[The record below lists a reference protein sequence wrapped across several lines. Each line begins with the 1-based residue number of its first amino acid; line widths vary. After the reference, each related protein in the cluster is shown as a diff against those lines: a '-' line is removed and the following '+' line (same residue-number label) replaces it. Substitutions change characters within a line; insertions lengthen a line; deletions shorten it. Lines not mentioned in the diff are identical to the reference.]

1 MPRETQY
8 QLTVAL
14 CAAPRVVLYENEADH
29 AVLEYDRPST
39 LFGQF
44 DDEGA
49 TAVARK
55 LDASPERVLAR
66 AAG

>member
-1 MPRETQY
+1 MPETQY

-14 CAAPRVVLYENEADH
+14 CAARRGVLYENEAYH

-44 DDEGA
+44 GDESV

-55 LDASPERVLAR
+55 LDASLEPVLAR
-66 AAG
+66 AGG